1 MVIGANYIVVI
12 TFVEY
17 VWILIHE
24 TLGICQLMII
34 MGLYDLKLE
43 VQILNESVES
53 LCKTKITVRS
63 VVWLVGCHNFLVV
76 RSRRCWYHHGDGF
89 ADCEFF
95 VVAVYVSIAG

>member
-1 MVIGANYIVVI
+1 MLVIDGLFIVVIEINCECRLWGANYIVVI

-76 RSRRCWYHHGDGF
+76 RSRRCWYHHG
-89 ADCEFF
+89 E
-95 VVAVYVSIAG
+95 